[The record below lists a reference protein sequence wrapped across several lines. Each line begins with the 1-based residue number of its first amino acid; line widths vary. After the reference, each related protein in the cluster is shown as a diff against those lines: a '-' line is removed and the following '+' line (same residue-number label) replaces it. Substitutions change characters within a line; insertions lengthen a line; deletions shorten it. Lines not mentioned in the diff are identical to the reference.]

1 MERITIDDVYKRTS
15 WDAFV
20 QEIQNMTEHD
30 PDDVLDH
37 VFPTLG
43 KTNDFI
49 IHPLFFDKKD
59 VEKNIGVIQYRCRR
73 WQDVSKLVGLN
84 HSNNYEVLKETAK
97 RVSEMFDKE
106 FKGYAL
112 GTAIGI
118 I

>member
-1 MERITIDDVYKRTS
+1 
-15 WDAFV
+15 
-20 QEIQNMTEHD
+20 MTEHD
-30 PDDVLDH
+30 PADVLDH

-43 KTNDFI
+43 KTEDFI
-49 IHPLFFDKKD
+49 IHPSFFDKKD
-59 VEKNIGVIQYRCRR
+59 MEENMGIIHYRYVK

-84 HSNNYEVLKETAK
+84 HSNDYKVLKETAK